1 MTKGGGGGGGEA
13 KTLFL
18 RMGVSYKSKR
28 WEKSKGM
35 LVRPKVTVKA
45 VNTRTGQ
52 VDRRG
57 LS

>member
-1 MTKGGGGGGGEA
+1 M
-13 KTLFL
+13 F
-18 RMGVSYKSKR
+18 SKFQGFQKQTWNHR
-28 WEKSKGM
+28 EKSKGM